1 MAQPLSEVPGEIF
14 KGPEAQMGGCSWEKG
29 HGRTE
34 LSWVSREAEKV
45 VSGGWVPGL
54 GFQM

>member
-1 MAQPLSEVPGEIF
+1 ME
-14 KGPEAQMGGCSWEKG
+14 GCSWEKG

-34 LSWVSREAEKV
+34 LSWASREAEKV

-54 GFQM
+54 RFQM